1 MVRTILITF
10 TVVLLGFALW
20 TFFGPKFPKPQAL
33 QVFSNPEAQVFLDD
47 REVGKT
53 PYNSNNV
60 SKNDINL
67 RLVASSAAWVGAV
80 KLTPGTVSIVSR
92 DLSENPLFGAG
103 EIITL
108 EPGRGIFVIS
118 IPDGAEV
125 EVDGKKIG
133 QTPILKEDILPG
145 DHRVVVSK
153 EDHISRAVK
162 VTSHKNF
169 KLVLSVQLSLTQE
182 KFAKLS
188 GTTASASLVA
198 KQAKILDTPT
208 GFLRVRDKPTL
219 VGAEIGKVN
228 AGDSFAFLEE
238 QPGWVKIRIPN
249 PPIDGWVSSQY
260 VKIE

>member
-1 MVRTILITF
+1 MVRTILVTF
-10 TVVLLGFALW
+10 AISVAAFAAW

-33 QVFSNPEAQVFLDD
+33 QVFSNPSSQVYLDNNP
-47 REVGKT
+47 VGET
-53 PYNSNNV
+53 PYSNNNV
-60 SKNDINL
+60 SKNDITL

-80 KLTPGTVSIVSR
+80 KLTPGTVSVVNR
-92 DLSENPLFGAG
+92 DLSDNPLFGAG

-108 EPGRGIFVIS
+108 EWGKGIFVVS

-133 QTPILKEDILPG
+133 TAPILKEDIPPG

-162 VTSHKNF
+162 LKTHPDF
-169 KLVLSVQLSLTQE
+169 KLVLSVQLPLTQE
-182 KFAKLS
+182 KFAQLAGS
-188 GTTASASLVA
+188 TASAKLVT

-208 GFLRVRDKPTL
+208 GFLRVRDQPSL
-219 VGAEIGKVN
+219 AGAEIGKVN
-228 AGDSFAFLEE
+228 TGDSFAFLEE
-238 QPGWVKIRIPN
+238 QPGWVKIRVPN
-249 PPIDGWVSSQY
+249 PPVDGWVSSQY